1 MEIPDFDFENI
12 FSIFQDS
19 FLKNIKKNE
28 NYEILVAY
36 SGGIDSTVLLYLAD
50 KLAKQ
55 EKINI
60 SAIHVNHNIN
70 VDSKKWENHCKN
82 FCKNIDIPL
91 IIKNINIE
99 LNSKESIEESA
110 RNKRYTAIYSIMK
123 ENTVMMTG
131 HHADDQVETFF
142 YNLFRGAGVKGLSSM
157 PEIRLATKGLH
168 LRPLLGFNKNT
179 LKDFANQFDLDFIT
193 DSSNEN
199 INFSRNYIRSEILPV
214 IEKKWPN
221 YSKTIQRA
229 INNISIAQKLN
240 LELASKDF
248 ERFKVYGKK
257 NIINI
262 NVRSL
267 EENRFNNVIRFWIGE
282 NDFKMPTLEQIN
294 SIKKNVFYA
303 GEDKRP
309 FFSCNSYE
317 MHRFKDL
324 VEIMLPLKKHDP
336 TKIYKWKKDEKL
348 IIPNLSIELSW
359 KNLEQRFGQQI
370 KDNVEV
376 RFRQKGQNIKINP
389 TKSLKDFM
397 RERNIPPWQ
406 RDRTLLIYI
415 NNELKI
421 VWDK

>member
-157 PEIRLATKGLH
+157 PEIRLAKKGIH